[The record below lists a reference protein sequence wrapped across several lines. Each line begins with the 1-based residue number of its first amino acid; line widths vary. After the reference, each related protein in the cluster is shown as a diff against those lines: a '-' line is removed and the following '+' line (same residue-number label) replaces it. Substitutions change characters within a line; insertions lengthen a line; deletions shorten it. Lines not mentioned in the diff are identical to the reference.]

1 MRRPTPLDPLATIP
15 SDPAIT
21 ALPKADLHIHQEW
34 SPRLDRVLA
43 RRAGHASYDWHP
55 WAESLMRE
63 TPPGMPRLARLSRV
77 FPAPPE
83 ADADPANVIARLEDL
98 LEEAAADG
106 AVYAEPRFGGATAL
120 EHPDFMTLFRE
131 AERRVRERHPALRAE
146 AAYTLLLWDEPE
158 RLERIVT
165 ACLQTARDG
174 LAGIDLLY
182 RPYDAEAEWG
192 AAAQIAARAA
202 GAGLGVT
209 AHAGEFSAANIA
221 AAARLPGLT
230 RLGHA
235 VYAAGDPRLLELLA
249 ARGITVECCLTCN
262 VVLGAVP
269 AYEAHPIRRF
279 LAHGIPVALCTDNP
293 VQLDA
298 TIGHEY
304 AAASALGLSPTELL
318 GITTAAV
325 RASFAPPERK
335 RALLAE
341 LHAYASTQAVR

>member
-1 MRRPTPLDPLATIP
+1 MHHPTPLDPLAAIP

-21 ALPKADLHIHQEW
+21 ALPKADLHLHQEW

-43 RRAGHASYDWHP
+43 RREGRPAYDWRG

-83 ADADPANVIARLEDL
+83 ADADPANVTARLEDL
-98 LEEAAADG
+98 LEEAAAAG
-106 AVYAEPRFGGATAL
+106 AVYVEPRFGGATAL
-120 EHPDFMTLFRE
+120 EHPDFMALFRE
-131 AERRVRERHPALRAE
+131 AERRVRARHPALRAE
-146 AAYTLLLWDEPE
+146 ATYTLLLWDEPE

-165 ACLQTARDG
+165 ACLQAARDG

-182 RPYDAEAEWG
+182 QPYDTEAEWD
-192 AAAQIAARAA
+192 AAVRIATRAA
-202 GAGLGVT
+202 DAGLGIT

-235 VYAAGDPRLLELLA
+235 VYAASDPRLLDLLA

-269 AYEAHPIRRF
+269 TYEAHPIRRF
-279 LAHGIPVALCTDNP
+279 LAHGIPIALCTDNP
-293 VQLDA
+293 VQLGA

-304 AAASALGLSPTELL
+304 AAASALGFLPAQLFA
-318 GITTAAV
+318 ITANAL
-325 RASFAPPERK
+325 RASFTPPARK
-335 RALLAE
+335 HALLAA
-341 LHAYASTQAVR
+341 LNAHAPAEADR